1 MVDPRQ
7 DPIGWLLEQQPAA
20 PKLSQLDRVERLLMQ
35 VLAEIQ
41 TARFCPLAACTARP
55 MAAQTTSARGFF
67 LPQAGAAA
75 ESQTTFPVPRCNE
88 SPGKAQAGSE
98 S

>member
-1 MVDPRQ
+1 MVDPRR
-7 DPIGWLLEQQPAA
+7 DPIGWLLEQQTSQEPV
-20 PKLSQLDRVERLLMQ
+20 SQLDRVEHLLMRL
-35 VLAEIQ
+35 LAEIRI
-41 TARFCPLAACTARP
+41 ARFDPLSACKARP

-67 LPQAGAAA
+67 PQPTDAAG

-88 SPGKAQAGSE
+88 STGKAQAGSE

>member
-7 DPIGWLLEQQPAA
+7 DPIGWLLEQQTGREPV
-20 PKLSQLDRVERLLMQ
+20 SQLDRVERLLMQ
-35 VLAEIQ
+35 ALAEIR
-41 TARFCPLAACTARP
+41 TARFDPLAACTARP

-67 LPQAGAAA
+67 LPQAGAAE
-75 ESQTTFPVPRCNE
+75 ESQTTFPVPRCSE